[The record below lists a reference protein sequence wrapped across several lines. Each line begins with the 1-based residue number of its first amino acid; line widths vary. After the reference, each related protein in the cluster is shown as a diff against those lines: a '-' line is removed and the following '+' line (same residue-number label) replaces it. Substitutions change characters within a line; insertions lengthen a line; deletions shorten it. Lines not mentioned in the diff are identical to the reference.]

1 MNRDEFDKLRD
12 RHYAEI
18 TGINHAKGKD
28 YAGDK
33 DALAN
38 FKVIGK
44 DLGLDPLKVW
54 GVYASKHWSAVM
66 AYVREG
72 KVESE
77 PIEGRLHD
85 VILYCF
91 LLLGLIEEGKLP
103 NINLQEFARAQQR
116 GPTMPRRTLKPL
128 GEGR

>member
-1 MNRDEFDKLRD
+1 MNRDDFDIFRD
-12 RHYAEI
+12 GHYNQIAEI
-18 TGINHAKGKD
+18 NHKKGKD
-28 YAGDK
+28 YAGDQ

-91 LLLGLIEEGKLP
+91 LLLGLIEERKIHAKLEAATRRV
-103 NINLQEFARAQQR
+103 QEQALN
-116 GPTMPRRTLKPL
+116 G
-128 GEGR
+128 

>member
-1 MNRDEFDKLRD
+1 MNRDEFKTLRD
-12 RHYAEI
+12 NHYDQIAR
-18 TGINHAKGKD
+18 INDTKGKD

-44 DLGLDPLKVW
+44 DLGLDPMTVW
-54 GVYASKHWSAVM
+54 GVYASKHWSAIM
-66 AYVREG
+66 AFIREG

-91 LLLGLIEEGKLP
+91 LLLGLIQERKVQAKLE
-103 NINLQEFARAQQR
+103 QATRQVQQHEFKRYD
-116 GPTMPRRTLKPL
+116 RT
-128 GEGR
+128 

>member
-1 MNRDEFDKLRD
+1 MNRDDFDIFRD
-12 RHYAEI
+12 RHYNQIAEI
-18 TGINHAKGKD
+18 NHRKGKD
-28 YAGDK
+28 YAGDE

-91 LLLGLIEEGKLP
+91 LLLGLIEERKSKAKLEAATRRV
-103 NINLQEFARAQQR
+103 QEQALGVSIERARA
-116 GPTMPRRTLKPL
+116 
-128 GEGR
+128 